1 MIKLN
6 AYAKVNL
13 TLEILNS
20 RSDGY
25 HEIAT
30 VMQTIDLSDTL
41 ILEHASDIVLE
52 TDRSEL
58 NYPNN
63 LVLQAANL
71 IGKRTGRVLGAR
83 ISLTKRIPVSAGLG
97 GGSSDAAATLLGLNR
112 LWGLGMTIDEIAP
125 IAAEIGSD
133 VPFFLYSGTAMVLGR
148 GERVQP
154 IPPVDIK
161 WLVLLVPPIY
171 IAQKTSTIYSLLSE
185 ADYTPGWL
193 TRKLASRIRNG
204 SDVPP
209 QLLFNAFDDVAPQAF
224 PGLDRY
230 WSILH
235 SLGVEEIHIAGTG
248 PTLFAPVSRK
258 ETGTALQLMLE
269 RHYGWES
276 YLVATW
282 QPPKG
287 NKA

>member
-1 MIKLN
+1 MITLN

-13 TLEILNS
+13 TLEILHS
-20 RSDGY
+20 RGDGY

-41 ILEHASDIVLE
+41 IFEQAADIFLE
-52 TDRSEL
+52 TDCSEL
-58 NYPNN
+58 DFPNN
-63 LVLQAANL
+63 LVLRAANL
-71 IGKRTGRVLGAR
+71 IGKRTGHALGAR
-83 ISLTKRIPVSAGLG
+83 ISLKKRIPVSAGLG
-97 GGSSDAAATLLGLNR
+97 GGSSDAATTLLGLNC

-133 VPFFLYSGTAMVLGR
+133 VPFFLHSGTAMVLGR

-171 IAQKTSTIYSLLSE
+171 ISQKTSTVYSLLSE
-185 ADYTPGWL
+185 ADHTHGWL

-209 QLLFNAFDDVAPQAF
+209 QLLFNAFDNVAPKAF

-235 SLGVEEIHIAGTG
+235 SLGVKEIHIAGTG

-258 ETGTALQLMLE
+258 ERGTAIQLTLE
-269 RHYGWES
+269 RLYGWES
-276 YLVATW
+276 YLVAMW
-282 QPPKG
+282 QPPMG
-287 NKA
+287 NEA